1 MSVRQ
6 QDIAEH
12 LGLSVSTVSLALR
25 DATQVAQETRVR
37 VRDAAIQLGYNY
49 RPRQLTRSEVTQMAF
64 ITRLD
69 PSNVFYGAV
78 LTGAERE
85 CRNLDIALHYTR
97 IDDVSPRMPSHYS
110 DADALLVVGTID
122 EATVL
127 RLKDLG
133 RPMVLVDNN
142 LPHLGLDRVLTENFG
157 SLYRAVQRL
166 ASWGHCRIA
175 FMAGPDDHPSFHDR
189 LLGYRAGMSDL
200 SLQPIELLGASTQHG
215 SSKQAIADWMT
226 IHGEPGFSALLVFHD
241 SAAIEA
247 VHELQ
252 DHGVRVPEDVA
263 VVGFD
268 DIDMARVVRPALTTC
283 HVHRELLGALGVRR
297 LVERAADTK
306 APPLALSIDT
316 VFVERASARAP
327 K

>member
-25 DATQVAQETRVR
+25 DASQVAEETRVR
-37 VRDAAIQLGYNY
+37 VRHAATQLGYNY
-49 RPRQLTRSEVTQMAF
+49 RPRQLLRTEITQMAF

-78 LTGAERE
+78 LTGAERA
-85 CRNLDIALHYTR
+85 CRDLNIALHYTR
-97 IDDVSPRMPSHYS
+97 LDETSARVPSHYS
-110 DADALLVVGTID
+110 DAEALLIVGTID
-122 EATVL
+122 EPTVL
-127 RLKDLG
+127 RLRDLG
-133 RPMVLVDNN
+133 RPMVLLDNN

-157 SLYRAVQRL
+157 SLYRVVKRL
-166 ASWGHCRIA
+166 MSWGHRQIA

-189 LLGYRAGMSDL
+189 LLGYRAAIADFG
-200 SLQPIELLGASTQHG
+200 LQPIELWCGSTQHG
-215 SSKQAIADWMT
+215 SSKQAIDEWMAAR
-226 IHGEPGFSALLVFHD
+226 GEPGFSALIVFHD

-247 VHELQ
+247 IHELQ
-252 DHGVRVPEDVA
+252 DHGLRVPEDIA

-283 HVHRELLGALGVRR
+283 RVHRELLGALGVRR
-297 LVERAADTK
+297 LIERAADPT
-306 APPLALSIDT
+306 PPALSLVLDT
-316 VFVERASARAP
+316 VLVERASARAP

>member
-6 QDIAEH
+6 QDIAAH

-25 DATQVAQETRVR
+25 DAAQVAQETRVR
-37 VRDAAIQLGYNY
+37 VRDAALQLGYNY
-49 RPRQLTRSEVTQMAF
+49 RPRQLMRTEVAQMAF
-64 ITRLD
+64 ITRID
-69 PSNVFYGAV
+69 PNNVFYGAV

-85 CRNLDIALHYTR
+85 CRSLNIALHYTR
-97 IDDVSPRMPSHYS
+97 LDNPDSRMPSHFS

-122 EATVL
+122 EATVM

-133 RPMVLVDNN
+133 RPIVLLDNN
-142 LPHLGLDRVLTENFG
+142 LPQLGLDRVLTENYG
-157 SLYRAVQRL
+157 SIYRVVKRMVG
-166 ASWGHCRIA
+166 WGHRRIA
-175 FMAGPDDHPSFHDR
+175 FMAGPEDHPSFHDR
-189 LLGYRAGMSDL
+189 LLGYQAAVTDL
-200 SLQPIELLGASTQHG
+200 DLPSMVLWCGSTRHG
-215 SSKQAIADWMT
+215 NSKQVIGEWMDAHDQAD
-226 IHGEPGFSALLVFHD
+226 FSALLVFHD

-247 VHELQ
+247 IHELQ
-252 DHGVRVPEDVA
+252 DRGLRVPEDIA

-268 DIDMARVVRPALTTC
+268 DIDAARIVRPALTTC

-297 LVERAADTK
+297 LIERAADPK
-306 APPLALSIDT
+306 APALALTVDT